1 MGLAG
6 SAAATYARYK
16 IRVNCIAPGLVE
28 TPLTS
33 RITGNEAS
41 LKASLAMHAMGRI
54 GQPEDIAAAAAWL
67 LSDDSSWMSG
77 NTLSIDGGLATMRA
91 R

>member
-1 MGLAG
+1 
-6 SAAATYARYK
+6 
-16 IRVNCIAPGLVE
+16 
-28 TPLTS
+28 
-33 RITGNEAS
+33 
-41 LKASLAMHAMGRI
+41 MHAMGRI
-54 GQPEDIAAAAAWL
+54 GQPEDVAAAAAWL